1 MIGQERKFFICKHCG
16 NIVGIIYNA
25 SVPLICCGEKMT
37 ELVPNTTDASQ
48 EKHVPVIKT
57 EGTKVIVEIGSQP
70 HPMTKEH
77 FISWVYIETKKGGQR
92 KELLPDEKPCVTFA
106 LTDDDELVRAYAYC
120 NLHGLWM
127 ADS

>member
-106 LTDDDELVRAYAYC
+106 LTDGDELVRAYAYC